1 MRGRRAGGQHV
12 AREQRGGRVRH
23 GVVDMQN
30 VEGAVARDLA
40 PLGYDFFVRALVASS
55 LVGVACAVI
64 GSFVVLKGMSFI
76 GDAVSHAAFPG
87 VVIAYL
93 LGVPIIIGGSIA
105 AIGTA
110 LGIGALTRRSGLR
123 SDAVIGVLFA
133 GMFALGVAL
142 FSSIPN
148 YVGDLFHF
156 LFGDVL
162 GISVSDLVALGVLV
176 LLLLVV
182 VRIFWKELLFATFD
196 PLGAGAAGLPVRQ
209 LDDLLLILI
218 AVTIVISL
226 QAVGIVLVVAMIT
239 TPAATAQL
247 LARRFGRMIQVA
259 ALIGI
264 VSAVAGLYLSYAFD
278 LASGAAIVLV
288 ETAIFLGTLVLASVR
303 RRTTR

>member
-1 MRGRRAGGQHV
+1 MNPL
-12 AREQRGGRVRH
+12 
-23 GVVDMQN
+23 DFL
-30 VEGAVARDLA
+30 LA
-40 PLGYDFFVRALVASS
+40 PLGYDFFVRALIASA
-55 LVGVACAVI
+55 LVGIACAIV

-87 VVIAYL
+87 IVIAYL
-93 LGVPIIIGGSIA
+93 VGAPIILGGAIA

-110 LGIGALTRRSGLR
+110 LGIGAIARRSGLR
-123 SDAVIGVLFA
+123 SDAIIGVLFA
-133 GMFALGVAL
+133 GMFALGVAI

-162 GISVSDLVALGVLV
+162 GISVGDLQALMLLV
-176 LLLLVV
+176 FGLLLVL
-182 VRIFWKELLFATFD
+182 RLLWKELLFSTFD
-196 PLGAGAAGLPVRQ
+196 PLGAGAAGLPVRR

-247 LARRFGRMIQVA
+247 LVKRFTAMIQVA
-259 ALIGI
+259 ALIG
-264 VSAVAGLYLSYAFD
+264 VSAAVVGLYVSYSLD
-278 LASGAAIVLV
+278 IASGAAIVIL
-288 ETAIFLGTLVLASVR
+288 ETLLFLLALAFTAIRSRIYAVQGASKN
-303 RRTTR
+303 

>member
-1 MRGRRAGGQHV
+1 M
-12 AREQRGGRVRH
+12 
-23 GVVDMQN
+23 N
-30 VEGAVARDLA
+30 PIDLLLS
-40 PLGYDFFVRALVASS
+40 PLSYDFFVRALLASA
-55 LVGVACAVI
+55 LVGISCAVV

-142 FSSIPN
+142 FSAIPN
-148 YVGDLFHF
+148 FVGDLLGF

-162 GISVSDLVALGVLV
+162 GISVGDLAALSLLASLLIAIVALL
-176 LLLLVV
+176 
-182 VRIFWKELLFATFD
+182 WKELLYATFD
-196 PLGAGAAGLPVRQ
+196 PLGAGAAGLPVRR
-209 LDDLLLILI
+209 LDDLLLVLI
-218 AVTIVISL
+218 AVTIVVSL

-247 LARRFGRMIQVA
+247 LVRRFDRMIGVA
-259 ALIGI
+259 AVIG
-264 VSAVAGLYLSYAFD
+264 VTSGVVGLYASYLLD
-278 LASGAAIVLV
+278 VASGASIVLV
-288 ETAIFLGTLVLASVR
+288 ETLLFVAVLAITRLRVR
-303 RRTTR
+303 GASA

>member
-1 MRGRRAGGQHV
+1 MNPL
-12 AREQRGGRVRH
+12 
-23 GVVDMQN
+23 DLL
-30 VEGAVARDLA
+30 LA
-40 PLGYDFFVRALVASS
+40 PLGYDFFVRALIASA
-55 LVGVACAVI
+55 LVGVACAIV

-87 VVIAYL
+87 IVIAYL
-93 LGVPIIIGGSIA
+93 IGAPIILGGAIA

-110 LGIGALTRRSGLR
+110 LGIGAITRRSGLR
-123 SDAVIGVLFA
+123 SDAIIGVLFA
-133 GMFALGVAL
+133 GMFALGVAI

-162 GISVSDLVALGVLV
+162 GISVDDLLALTLLV
-176 LLLLVV
+176 FGLLLVL
-182 VRIFWKELLFATFD
+182 RLLWKELLFSTFD
-196 PLGAGAAGLPVRQ
+196 PLGAGAAGLPVRR

-247 LARRFGRMIQVA
+247 LVKRFTAMIQVA
-259 ALIGI
+259 AIIG
-264 VSAVAGLYLSYAFD
+264 VSSAVVGLYVSYSLD
-278 LASGAAIVLV
+278 IASGAAIVIL
-288 ETAIFLGTLVLASVR
+288 ETLLFLLALAFTAIRSRIYAAREVSAH
-303 RRTTR
+303 

>member
-1 MRGRRAGGQHV
+1 MNPL
-12 AREQRGGRVRH
+12 
-23 GVVDMQN
+23 DM
-30 VEGAVARDLA
+30 LLT
-40 PLGYDFFVRALVASS
+40 PLGYDFFVRALIASA
-55 LVGVACAVI
+55 LVGVACAIV

-87 VVIAYL
+87 IVIAYL
-93 LGVPIIIGGSIA
+93 VGAPIILGGAIA

-110 LGIGALTRRSGLR
+110 LGIGAISRRSGLR
-123 SDAVIGVLFA
+123 SDTIIGVLFA
-133 GMFALGVAL
+133 GMFALGVAI

-162 GISVSDLVALGVLV
+162 GISVGDLGALTALV
-176 LLLLVV
+176 LGLLLVL
-182 VRIFWKELLFATFD
+182 RLLWKELLFSTFD
-196 PLGAGAAGLPVRQ
+196 PLGAGAAGLPVRR

-247 LARRFGRMIQVA
+247 LVKRFTAMIQVA
-259 ALIGI
+259 ALIG
-264 VSAVAGLYLSYAFD
+264 VSAAVVGLYLSYSLD
-278 LASGAAIVLV
+278 IASGAAIVIL
-288 ETAIFLGTLVLASVR
+288 ETALFLLALAYTVIRSR
-303 RRTTR
+303 MYAARGASQN

>member
-1 MRGRRAGGQHV
+1 MNPL
-12 AREQRGGRVRH
+12 
-23 GVVDMQN
+23 DFL
-30 VEGAVARDLA
+30 LA
-40 PLGYDFFVRALVASS
+40 PLGYDFFVRALIASA
-55 LVGVACAVI
+55 LVGVACAIV

-87 VVIAYL
+87 IVIAYL
-93 LGVPIIIGGSIA
+93 VGAPIIFGGAIA

-110 LGIGALTRRSGLR
+110 LGIGAIARRSGLR
-123 SDAVIGVLFA
+123 SDAIIGVLFA
-133 GMFALGVAL
+133 GMFALGVAI

-162 GISVSDLVALGVLV
+162 GISVGDLQALMLLV
-176 LLLLVV
+176 FGLLLVL
-182 VRIFWKELLFATFD
+182 RLLWKELLFSTFD
-196 PLGAGAAGLPVRQ
+196 PLGAGAAGLPVRR

-247 LARRFGRMIQVA
+247 LVKRFTAMIRVA
-259 ALIGI
+259 ALIG
-264 VSAVAGLYLSYAFD
+264 VSAAVVGLYVSYSLD
-278 LASGAAIVLV
+278 IASGAAIVIL
-288 ETAIFLGTLVLASVR
+288 ETLLFLLALAFTAIRSRIYAVQGASKN
-303 RRTTR
+303 

>member
-1 MRGRRAGGQHV
+1 MNPIDFLF
-12 AREQRGGRVRH
+12 EP
-23 GVVDMQN
+23 
-30 VEGAVARDLA
+30 LA
-40 PLGYDFFVRALVASS
+40 YDFFVRAIVASA
-55 LVGVACAVI
+55 LVGVACAVV

-87 VVIAYL
+87 IVVAYM
-93 LGVPIIIGGSIA
+93 LGLPIILGGAVA

-123 SDAVIGVLFA
+123 ADSIIGVLFA

-148 YVGDLFHF
+148 YVGDLFAF

-162 GISVSDLVALGVLV
+162 GINVSDMVALIVLV
-176 LLLLVV
+176 VALLLVI
-182 VRIFWKELLFATFD
+182 RALWKELLFATFD
-196 PLGAGAAGLPVRQ
+196 PLGAGAAGLPVRR

-247 LARRFGRMIQVA
+247 LVKRFGQMIGVA
-259 ALIGI
+259 ALIG
-264 VSAVAGLYLSYAFD
+264 VTAAVAGLYLSYALD
-278 LASGAAIVLV
+278 LASGAAIVLF
-288 ETAIFLGTLVLASVR
+288 ETALFLVVLLITSLR
-303 RRTTR
+303 GRRTA

>member
-1 MRGRRAGGQHV
+1 MNPL
-12 AREQRGGRVRH
+12 
-23 GVVDMQN
+23 DLL
-30 VEGAVARDLA
+30 LA
-40 PLGYDFFVRALVASS
+40 PLGYDFFVRALIASA
-55 LVGVACAVI
+55 LVGVACAIV

-87 VVIAYL
+87 IVIAYL
-93 LGVPIIIGGSIA
+93 VGAPIILGGAIA

-110 LGIGALTRRSGLR
+110 LGIGAITRRSGLR
-123 SDAVIGVLFA
+123 SDAIIGVLFA
-133 GMFALGVAL
+133 GMFALGVAI

-162 GISVSDLVALGVLV
+162 GISVGDLQALTVLV
-176 LLLLVV
+176 LGLLLIL
-182 VRIFWKELLFATFD
+182 RLLWKELLFSTFD
-196 PLGAGAAGLPVRQ
+196 PLGAGAAGLPVRR

-247 LARRFGRMIQVA
+247 LVKRFTAMIQVA
-259 ALIGI
+259 ALIG
-264 VSAVAGLYLSYAFD
+264 VSAAIIGLYLSYSLD
-278 LASGAAIVLV
+278 IASGAAIVIL
-288 ETAIFLGTLVLASVR
+288 ETALFLFALAFTS
-303 RRTTR
+303 TRSRLHAARGAAQR

>member
-1 MRGRRAGGQHV
+1 MNPI
-12 AREQRGGRVRH
+12 
-23 GVVDMQN
+23 DFLLSP
-30 VEGAVARDLA
+30 LA
-40 PLGYDFFVRALVASS
+40 YDFFVRALVASA

-87 VVIAYL
+87 IVIAYM
-93 LGVPIIIGGSIA
+93 LGLPIIIGGAVASIV
-105 AIGTA
+105 TA

-123 SDAVIGVLFA
+123 SDSIIGVLFA

-162 GISVSDLVALGVLV
+162 GISVSDLLALSLLV
-176 LLLLVV
+176 VILLVV
-182 VRIFWKELLFATFD
+182 VRILWKELLFATFD
-196 PLGAGAAGLPVRQ
+196 PLGAGAAGLPVRR

-239 TPAATAQL
+239 TPAATAQML
-247 LARRFGRMIQVA
+247 VQRFGKMISTA
-259 ALIGI
+259 ALIGV

-288 ETAIFLGTLVLASVR
+288 ETALFLLVLLLTSLRVR
-303 RRTTR
+303 RAA

>member
-1 MRGRRAGGQHV
+1 M
-12 AREQRGGRVRH
+12 
-23 GVVDMQN
+23 N
-30 VEGAVARDLA
+30 PLDLLLS
-40 PLGYDFFVRALVASS
+40 PLGYDFFVRALIASA
-55 LVGVACAVI
+55 LVGVACAIV

-87 VVIAYL
+87 IVIAYL
-93 LGVPIIIGGSIA
+93 VGAPIILGGAIA

-110 LGIGALTRRSGLR
+110 LGIGAITRRSGLR
-123 SDAVIGVLFA
+123 SDAIIGVLFA
-133 GMFALGVAL
+133 GMFALGVAI

-162 GISVSDLVALGVLV
+162 GISVGDLQALTLLV
-176 LLLLVV
+176 LGLLLVL
-182 VRIFWKELLFATFD
+182 RLLWKELLFSTFD
-196 PLGAGAAGLPVRQ
+196 PLGAGAAGLPVRR

-247 LARRFGRMIQVA
+247 MVKRFTAMIQLA
-259 ALIGI
+259 ALIGVSSAI
-264 VSAVAGLYLSYAFD
+264 VGLYVSYSLD
-278 LASGAAIVLV
+278 IASGAAIVLL
-288 ETAIFLGTLVLASVR
+288 ETLFFLLALAFTAIRSRIYAARGASAN
-303 RRTTR
+303 

>member
-1 MRGRRAGGQHV
+1 MNPL
-12 AREQRGGRVRH
+12 
-23 GVVDMQN
+23 DLL
-30 VEGAVARDLA
+30 LA
-40 PLGYDFFVRALVASS
+40 PLGYDFFVRALIASA
-55 LVGVACAVI
+55 LVGVACAIV

-87 VVIAYL
+87 IVIAYL
-93 LGVPIIIGGSIA
+93 VGAPIILGGAIA

-110 LGIGALTRRSGLR
+110 LGIGAITRRSGLR
-123 SDAVIGVLFA
+123 SDAIIGVLFA
-133 GMFALGVAL
+133 GMFALGVAI

-162 GISVSDLVALGVLV
+162 GISVGDLQALMLLV
-176 LLLLVV
+176 LGLLLVL
-182 VRIFWKELLFATFD
+182 RLLWKELLFSTFD
-196 PLGAGAAGLPVRQ
+196 PLGAGAAGLPVRR

-247 LARRFGRMIQVA
+247 LVKRFTAMIQVA
-259 ALIGI
+259 ALIG
-264 VSAVAGLYLSYAFD
+264 VSAAVVGLYVSYSLD
-278 LASGAAIVLV
+278 IASGAAIVIL
-288 ETAIFLGTLVLASVR
+288 ETLLFLLALAFTAIRSRIYAARGAS
-303 RRTTR
+303 TH

>member
-1 MRGRRAGGQHV
+1 MNPL
-12 AREQRGGRVRH
+12 
-23 GVVDMQN
+23 DFLLSP
-30 VEGAVARDLA
+30 LA
-40 PLGYDFFVRALVASS
+40 YDFFVRALVASA

-87 VVIAYL
+87 IVFAYM
-93 LGVPIIIGGSIA
+93 LGLPIIIGGAVASIV
-105 AIGTA
+105 TA

-123 SDAVIGVLFA
+123 SDSIIGVLFA

-162 GISVSDLVALGVLV
+162 GISVSDLLALSLLV
-176 LLLLVV
+176 LILLVV
-182 VRIFWKELLFATFD
+182 VRILWKELLFATFD
-196 PLGAGAAGLPVRQ
+196 PLGAGAAGLPVRR

-239 TPAATAQL
+239 TPAATAQML
-247 LARRFGRMIQVA
+247 VQRFGKMISTA
-259 ALIGI
+259 ALIGV

-288 ETAIFLGTLVLASVR
+288 ETALFLLVLLLTSLR
-303 RRTTR
+303 RRGAA

>member
-1 MRGRRAGGQHV
+1 M
-12 AREQRGGRVRH
+12 
-23 GVVDMQN
+23 N
-30 VEGAVARDLA
+30 PIDLLLS
-40 PLGYDFFVRALVASS
+40 PLGYDFFVRALLASA
-55 LVGVACAVI
+55 LVGISCAVV

-142 FSSIPN
+142 FSAIPN
-148 YVGDLFHF
+148 FVGDLLGF

-162 GISVSDLVALGVLV
+162 GISVGDLAALSLLATLLIAIVALL
-176 LLLLVV
+176 
-182 VRIFWKELLFATFD
+182 WKELLYATFD
-196 PLGAGAAGLPVRQ
+196 PLGAGAAGLPVRR
-209 LDDLLLILI
+209 LDDLLLVLI
-218 AVTIVISL
+218 AVTIVVSL

-247 LARRFGRMIQVA
+247 LVRRFDRMIGVA
-259 ALIGI
+259 AVIGVTSGVI
-264 VSAVAGLYLSYAFD
+264 GLYASYLLD
-278 LASGAAIVLV
+278 VASGASIVLV
-288 ETAIFLGTLVLASVR
+288 ETLLFVAVLAITRLRVR
-303 RRTTR
+303 SASA

>member
-1 MRGRRAGGQHV
+1 MNPL
-12 AREQRGGRVRH
+12 
-23 GVVDMQN
+23 DLL
-30 VEGAVARDLA
+30 LA
-40 PLGYDFFVRALVASS
+40 PLGYDFFVRALIASA
-55 LVGVACAVI
+55 LVGVACAIV

-87 VVIAYL
+87 IVIAYL
-93 LGVPIIIGGSIA
+93 IGAPIILGGAIA

-110 LGIGALTRRSGLR
+110 LGIGAITRRSGLR
-123 SDAVIGVLFA
+123 SDAIIGVLFA
-133 GMFALGVAL
+133 GMFALGVAI

-162 GISVSDLVALGVLV
+162 GISVGDLLALTLLV
-176 LLLLVV
+176 FGLLLVL
-182 VRIFWKELLFATFD
+182 RLLWKELLFSTFD
-196 PLGAGAAGLPVRQ
+196 PLGAGAAGLPVRR

-247 LARRFGRMIQVA
+247 LVKRFTAMIQVA
-259 ALIGI
+259 ALIG
-264 VSAVAGLYLSYAFD
+264 VSAAVVGLYVSYSLD
-278 LASGAAIVLV
+278 IASGAAIVLL
-288 ETAIFLGTLVLASVR
+288 ETLIFLLALAFTGIRLRIYAARGAAKS
-303 RRTTR
+303 

>member
-1 MRGRRAGGQHV
+1 MNPL
-12 AREQRGGRVRH
+12 
-23 GVVDMQN
+23 DLL
-30 VEGAVARDLA
+30 LA
-40 PLGYDFFVRALVASS
+40 PLGYDFFVRALIASA
-55 LVGVACAVI
+55 LVGVACAIV

-87 VVIAYL
+87 IVIAYL
-93 LGVPIIIGGSIA
+93 VGAPIILGGAIA

-110 LGIGALTRRSGLR
+110 LGIGAITRRSGLR
-123 SDAVIGVLFA
+123 SDAIIGVLFA
-133 GMFALGVAL
+133 GMFALGVAI

-162 GISVSDLVALGVLV
+162 GISVGDLAALTLLV
-176 LLLLVV
+176 FGLLLVL
-182 VRIFWKELLFATFD
+182 RLLWKELLFSTFD
-196 PLGAGAAGLPVRQ
+196 PLGAGAAGLPVRR

-247 LARRFGRMIQVA
+247 LVKRFTAMIQVA
-259 ALIGI
+259 AIIG
-264 VSAVAGLYLSYAFD
+264 VSSAVVGLYVSYSLD
-278 LASGAAIVLV
+278 IASGAAIVIL
-288 ETAIFLGTLVLASVR
+288 ETLLFLIALAFISIR
-303 RRTTR
+303 SRLYAARGAAKI